1 MKFYTF
7 YLAVLMEGGQR
18 AHSICCVECQRTIV
32 VQFSA
37 LDTLFS
43 KSCSQLELGLQ
54 LRFKPF
60 SQKCT
65 KTHQYSFYFNTN
77 TRTHIV
83 ITPKASRVILA
94 HFHFCFA
101 KIWTQFDTKVQNI
114 TNSGLT
120 HLHLTS
126 SFMSY
131 YETLMST
138 CSTNPYTPS

>member
-7 YLAVLMEGGQR
+7 CLVVLMGGGQR
-18 AHSICCVECQRTIV
+18 AHSICYVECQRTIV

-37 LDTLFS
+37 LETLFS
-43 KSCSQLELGLQ
+43 KSCSQLEFGTLPHFRSF
-54 LRFKPF
+54 LR
-60 SQKCT
+60 KCT
-65 KTHQYSFYFNTN
+65 KIHQYSFYFNTN

-83 ITPKASRVILA
+83 ITPKASHAILA

-114 TNSGLT
+114 TNSGVT
-120 HLHLTS
+120 HLPLTS
-126 SFMSY
+126 SFMNY

-138 CSTNPYTPS
+138 CSTNPHTPS

>member
-1 MKFYTF
+1 MG
-7 YLAVLMEGGQR
+7 GGQS
-18 AHSICCVECQRTIV
+18 AHSICCVECQRTIA
-32 VQFSA
+32 VQFPA
-37 LDTLFS
+37 LDTWFS

-54 LRFKPF
+54 LHFKPF

-65 KTHQYSFYFNTN
+65 KIHQYSLHFNTN

-83 ITPKASRVILA
+83 ITQKASHVILA

-114 TNSGLT
+114 TNSGVTPLP
-120 HLHLTS
+120 LTS
-126 SFMSY
+126 SFMNY

-138 CSTNPYTPS
+138 CSTNPHTPSWC